1 MNYQKNQKVVNAV
14 INYPILSSF
23 GIIYGQVYTPLATI
37 RNKKSMIKK
46 HIFKFIQAKYGIT
59 EQQII
64 EHDRRPFKVELRQII
79 CLYCRDNE
87 FTLKS
92 IGALLGGRDHSTVV
106 NNLKKGNAYLQFEEK
121 YSENYKAFVRSFD
134 IYLSGI

>member
-1 MNYQKNQKVVNAV
+1 MNFQKNQKVVSAV
-14 INYPILSSF
+14 LNYPILSSF

-46 HIFKFIQAKYGIT
+46 HIFKFIQAKYAIT

-64 EHDRRPFKVELRQII
+64 EHDRRPHKVELRQII

-87 FTLKS
+87 FTLKA
-92 IGALLGGRDHSTVV
+92 IGQILGGRDHSTVV
-106 NNLKKGNAYLQFEEK
+106 NN
-121 YSENYKAFVRSFD
+121 
-134 IYLSGI
+134 

>member
-1 MNYQKNQKVVNAV
+1 MNFQKNQKVVSAV
-14 INYPILSSF
+14 LNYPILSSF

-46 HIFKFIQAKYGIT
+46 HIFIFFLSKYGIT
-59 EQQII
+59 EPQII
-64 EHDRRPFKVELRQII
+64 EHDRRPFNVELRQII
-79 CLYCRDNE
+79 CLYSRDNE
-87 FTLKS
+87 FTLKA
-92 IGALLGGRDHSTVV
+92 IGQILGGRDHSTVV

>member
-1 MNYQKNQKVVNAV
+1 MNFQKNQKVVSAV
-14 INYPILSSF
+14 LNYPILSSF

-46 HIFKFIQAKYGIT
+46 HIFKFIQAKYAIT

-64 EHDRRPFKVELRQII
+64 EHDRRPHKVELRQII

-87 FTLKS
+87 FTLKA
-92 IGALLGGRDHSTVV
+92 IGQILGGRDHSTVV
-106 NNLKKGNAYLQFEEK
+106 NNLKKGNAYLQFEEQ
-121 YSENYKAFVRSFD
+121 YSEKYKSFVRSFD

>member
-1 MNYQKNQKVVNAV
+1 MNFQKNQKVVSAV
-14 INYPILSSF
+14 LNYPILSSF

-87 FTLKS
+87 FTLKA

-106 NNLKKGNAYLQFEEK
+106 NNLKKG
-121 YSENYKAFVRSFD
+121 
-134 IYLSGI
+134 

>member
-1 MNYQKNQKVVNAV
+1 MNFQKNQKVVSAV
-14 INYPILSSF
+14 LNYPILSSF

-64 EHDRRPFKVELRQII
+64 EHDRRPHKVELRQII

-87 FTLKS
+87 FTLKA
-92 IGALLGGRDHSTVV
+92 IGQILGGRDHSTVV

>member
-1 MNYQKNQKVVNAV
+1 MNFQKNQKVVSAV
-14 INYPILSSF
+14 LNYPILSSF

-46 HIFKFIQAKYGIT
+46 HIFKFIQQTYGIN
-59 EQQII
+59 QMQII

-92 IGALLGGRDHSTVV
+92 IGQILGGRDHSTVV
-106 NNLKKGNAYLQFEEK
+106 NNLKKGNAYLLFEEDYSDK
-121 YSENYKAFVRSFD
+121 YKSFVRNFD
-134 IYLSGI
+134 LYLSAI

>member
-1 MNYQKNQKVVNAV
+1 MNFQKNQKVVSAV
-14 INYPILSSF
+14 LNYPILSSF

-46 HIFKFIQAKYGIT
+46 HIFKFIQAKYAIT

-64 EHDRRPFKVELRQII
+64 EHDRRPHKVELRQII

-87 FTLKS
+87 FTLKA

-106 NNLKKGNAYLQFEEK
+106 NNLKKGNAYLQFEEQ

>member
-1 MNYQKNQKVVNAV
+1 MNFQKNQKVVSAV
-14 INYPILSSF
+14 LNYPILSSF

-46 HIFKFIQAKYGIT
+46 HIFKFIQAKYAIT

-64 EHDRRPFKVELRQII
+64 EHDRRPHKVELRQII

-87 FTLKS
+87 FTLKA
-92 IGALLGGRDHSTVV
+92 IGQILGGRDHSTVV

>member
-1 MNYQKNQKVVNAV
+1 MNFQKNQKVVSAV
-14 INYPILSSF
+14 LNYPILSSF

-46 HIFKFIQAKYGIT
+46 HIFKFIQAKYAIT

-64 EHDRRPFKVELRQII
+64 EHDRRPHKVELRQII

-87 FTLKS
+87 FTLKA
-92 IGALLGGRDHSTVV
+92 IGQILGGRDHSTVV
-106 NNLKKGNAYLQFEEK
+106 NNLKKGNAYLQFEEQ